1 MRLARLDPALRVGLR
16 GLAFVSGLIVLLIL
30 LLLLV
35 EAAPALSTLG
45 PGQWLA
51 DPGWQPSGGRY
62 NLLPMIVGSA
72 LVALGALL
80 LAVPLGLGAALFA
93 QFYAP
98 PGVARLWRRGLELMA
113 GIPSVVYGF
122 WALLVL
128 VPLIRTLAPPGQS
141 LLAGILVLALMIL
154 PTVAV
159 TADAALAALPR
170 ALLSAARALGLGRVS
185 RITRVA
191 LPAARAGI
199 LTGIVLALGRAV
211 GETLA
216 VLMVAG
222 NVVQVPGSL
231 LDPFRALTANIALEM
246 AYAAELHRSA
256 LFVCGLVLFVIT
268 VGLVL
273 LAARLSPQRLPHAA

>member
-1 MRLARLDPALRVGLR
+1 VKLAAIDPLLRGSLR
-16 GLAFVSGLIVLLIL
+16 GLAGVCGLIVLLIL
-30 LLLLV
+30 LLLLH
-35 EAAPALSTLG
+35 EAAPALAAIG
-45 PGQWLA
+45 AGQWLG
-51 DPGWQPSGGRY
+51 DPGWQPSSGRY
-62 NLLPMIVGSA
+62 NLLPMIAGSA

-80 LAVPLGLGAALFA
+80 LAVPLGLGAALFS

-98 PGVARLWRRGLELMA
+98 PWLARLWRRGLELMA

-122 WALLVL
+122 WALVVL
-128 VPLIRTLAPPGQS
+128 VPLIRMLAPPGQS
-141 LLAGILVLALMIL
+141 LLAGMLVLALMIL
-154 PTVAV
+154 PTVAI

-170 ALLSAARALGLGRVS
+170 VLLRAGQALGLGWVS
-185 RITRVA
+185 CITRIA

-199 LTGIVLALGRAV
+199 LTGIVLALGRGV

-231 LDPFRALTANIALEM
+231 FDPFRALTANIALEM
-246 AYAAELHRSA
+246 AYAAELHRAA
-256 LFVCGLVLFVIT
+256 LFVSGLVLFAIT

-273 LAARLSPQRLPHAA
+273 LAARLSPQRPPHAV

>member
-1 MRLARLDPALRVGLR
+1 VKLAAVDPLLRMGLR
-16 GLAFVSGLIVLLIL
+16 SLALVSGLIVLLIL
-30 LLLLV
+30 LLLLH
-35 EAAPALSTLG
+35 EAAPALAAIG
-45 PGQWLA
+45 AGQWLI
-51 DPGWQPSGGRY
+51 DPGWQPSAGRY
-62 NLLPMIVGSA
+62 NLLPMIAGSA

-98 PGVARLWRRGLELMA
+98 PGLARLWRRALELMA

-122 WALLVL
+122 WALVVL
-128 VPLIRTLAPPGQS
+128 VPMIRMLAPPGQS
-141 LLAGILVLALMIL
+141 LLAGMLVLALMIL

-170 ALLSAARALGLGRVS
+170 ALISAARALGLGRVS
-185 RITRVA
+185 RITRIA

-199 LTGIVLALGRAV
+199 LTGIVLALGRAL

-222 NVVQVPGSL
+222 NVVQVPDSL
-231 LDPFRALTANIALEM
+231 FDPFRALTANIALEM

-256 LFVCGLVLFVIT
+256 LFVCGLVLFAIT

-273 LAARLSPQRLPHAA
+273 IASRLSPQRLPHAA